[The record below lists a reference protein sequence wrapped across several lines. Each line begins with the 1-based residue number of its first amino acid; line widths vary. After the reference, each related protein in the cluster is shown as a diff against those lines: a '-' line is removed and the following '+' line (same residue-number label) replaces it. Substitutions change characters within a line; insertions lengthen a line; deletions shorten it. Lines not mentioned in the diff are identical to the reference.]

1 MVKEAVESNSES
13 QQALKDTNESNTPTS
28 TTSILPVCFAFLYY
42 LKVPPLFIGGP
53 VDDDNHPTC
62 SYSSTTELLPSS
74 ETMNEAAAANN
85 EMKALPSP
93 EPSYQ
98 ITSMYT
104 NS

>member
-1 MVKEAVESNSES
+1 MR
-13 QQALKDTNESNTPTS
+13 
-28 TTSILPVCFAFLYY
+28 
-42 LKVPPLFIGGP
+42 PLFIGGP

-62 SYSSTTELLPSS
+62 SSSTTESPHSS
-74 ETMNEAAAANN
+74 ATMNEAAAANN

-104 NS
+104 NSENSLIQSLLFRFV